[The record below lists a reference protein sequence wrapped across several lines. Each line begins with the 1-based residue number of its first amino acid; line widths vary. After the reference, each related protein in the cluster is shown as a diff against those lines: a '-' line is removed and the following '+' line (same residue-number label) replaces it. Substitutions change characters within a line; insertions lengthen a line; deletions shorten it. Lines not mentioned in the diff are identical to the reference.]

1 MIDSGRRK
9 LSERDWLEASISPDS
24 LDYVAFHGPY
34 GKFVQKATACMFES
48 VDQLLLLNSGP
59 TTYISKEIEKTFM
72 KLSLEIY
79 KQKPAKGLGCLATAV
94 N

>member
-1 MIDSGRRK
+1 MSMIDSGRRK
-9 LSERDWLEASISPDS
+9 QSERDLLEASISPDS

-34 GKFVQKATACMFES
+34 GKLFKS
-48 VDQLLLLNSGP
+48 VDQSLLSNSGP

-79 KQKPAKGLGCLATAV
+79 KQKSEKGLGCLAAAV
-94 N
+94 D